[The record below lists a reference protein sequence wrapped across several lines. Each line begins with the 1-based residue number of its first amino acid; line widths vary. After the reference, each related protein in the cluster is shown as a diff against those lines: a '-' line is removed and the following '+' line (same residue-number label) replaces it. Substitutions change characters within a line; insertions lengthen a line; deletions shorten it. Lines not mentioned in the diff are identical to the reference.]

1 MKVRKVMD
9 EFEAF
14 ALRGNVLDF
23 VMAVVIGGA
32 IGRIITA
39 CVDGLVMPTFA
50 YWLRESQW
58 EKWTYWQWRIGP
70 VLSAVFD
77 FLAKVAVMYL
87 FLIKGLGSLHKR
99 RPGEPADANSRTC
112 PYCREAVHPEA
123 IRCRW
128 CGSDLPATPP
138 PAFPQG

>member
-1 MKVRKVMD
+1 MKVRKVVD

-50 YWLRESQW
+50 YWLRETQW
-58 EKWTYWQWRIGP
+58 EKWTYWKWRIGP

-77 FLAKVAVMYL
+77 FLAKAGVMYL
-87 FLIKGLGSLHKR
+87 FLIKGVGILQKR
-99 RPGEPADANSRTC
+99 SDREASRTC
-112 PYCREAVHPEA
+112 SYCREPIHPEA
-123 IRCRW
+123 TRCRW
-128 CGSDLPATPP
+128 CGSDLPMAR
-138 PAFPQG
+138 PAEYRSP